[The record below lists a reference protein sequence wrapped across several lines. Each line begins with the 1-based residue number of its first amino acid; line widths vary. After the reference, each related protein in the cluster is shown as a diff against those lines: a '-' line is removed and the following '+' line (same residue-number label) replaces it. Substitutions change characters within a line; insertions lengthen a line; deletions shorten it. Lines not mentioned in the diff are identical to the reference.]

1 MRSTRYIPN
10 LTRYNLQQ
18 LHDLLNSMQA
28 EMEMHFINGSPHPI
42 SVRQQFFIND
52 LMRQR
57 RASGETIQCNDSD
70 CVQCEVVE

>member
-1 MRSTRYIPN
+1 
-10 LTRYNLQQ
+10 
-18 LHDLLNSMQA
+18 MQA

-70 CVQCEVVE
+70 CIQCEVVE

>member
-10 LTRYNLQQ
+10 LTKYNLQQ

-70 CVQCEVVE
+70 CIQCEVVE

>member
-1 MRSTRYIPN
+1 MRNTRYIPN

-28 EMEMHFINGSPHPI
+28 EMEMHFIDGSPHPI

-57 RASGETIQCNDSD
+57 MASGETIQCNDSD
-70 CVQCEVVE
+70 CIQCNR

>member
-10 LTRYNLQQ
+10 LTRFNLQQ

-28 EMEMHFINGSPHPI
+28 EMEMHFIDGSPHPI
-42 SVRQQFFIND
+42 SD

-57 RASGETIQCNDSD
+57 RASGETIECNNQD
-70 CVQCEVVE
+70 CVQCNHDI

>member
-57 RASGETIQCNDSD
+57 RASRETIQCNDSD
-70 CVQCEVVE
+70 CIQCEVVE